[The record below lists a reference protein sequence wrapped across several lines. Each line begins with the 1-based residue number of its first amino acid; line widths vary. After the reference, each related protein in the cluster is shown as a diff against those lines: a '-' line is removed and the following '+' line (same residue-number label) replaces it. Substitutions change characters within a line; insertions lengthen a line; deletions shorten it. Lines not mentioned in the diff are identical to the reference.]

1 MVYFDFLL
9 VLPSVKKLFVFLMNL
24 MDCVFDSGVMCHGNS
39 DLVNCCQALFS
50 YVSSHLIH

>member
-24 MDCVFDSGVMCHGNS
+24 MDCVFDSGVMRHGNS